1 MIVEIASVVE
11 RTCFATPHIGRKP
24 SVGCICRTENASILT
39 RGSIS
44 MCGESAFPEN
54 TEFRRE
60 PAGSLAEIEGWV

>member
-11 RTCFATPHIGRKP
+11 RTCFATPLIGRKP